1 MGHLLRASLALGAQ
15 QWQNKAPALQSPA
28 SGGRDPGP
36 PLLPGDSHPGGS
48 LSRPRSDTRGRQV
61 ALCACAPA
69 AAPGSQGR
77 DQPARGRDSGGRGR
91 GPRRR
96 LCDFGFDLPGDELIP
111 PYNRL
116 RGDRENGCG
125 AICVAMGTIARAR
138 ARAHAC
144 ARARTHTHGRGA
156 SPEKYSLC
164 RRRVSLTV
172 RGPLAAGLRS
182 LLPQVQSDE
191 ALGPLAGRPTEAGW
205 DPWVLPNSSEDPSTS
220 HTHTPRLGDKHS
232 CYTAQTTPSTVESIT
247 PARTILS
254 LWRGPARVSRPQP
267 QAGTG
272 TGPCPLAPLAAP
284 RSIHDRYPRT
294 QPPSR
299 RSVHTPSRTLGAHSW

>member
-1 MGHLLRASLALGAQ
+1 MAE
-15 QWQNKAPALQSPA
+15 QSPPLCRA
-28 SGGRDPGP
+28 QLLEEGTPVHLSNLAVRTPAAVSPDPG
-36 PLLPGDSHPGGS
+36 
-48 LSRPRSDTRGRQV
+48 RR
-61 ALCACAPA
+61 PA
-69 AAPGSQGR
+69 AARWRSA
-77 DQPARGRDSGGRGR
+77 PAHRPPLRGRRAETNPRRGGAAGGGGRGR

-96 LCDFGFDLPGDELIP
+96 LCDFGFDLLGEELIP

-125 AICVAMGTIARAR
+125 AICVAMGII
-138 ARAHAC
+138 AHALE
-144 ARARTHTHGRGA
+144 RAHGRGA

-164 RRRVSLTV
+164 RRRVSLTA

-205 DPWVLPNSSEDPSTS
+205 DPWVLPNSSEDPSAS
-220 HTHTPRLGDKHS
+220 HTPTPRLGHKHS
-232 CYTAQTTPSTVESIT
+232 CYTAQTTPSTAASIT

-254 LWRGPARVSRPQP
+254 WRWPARVSRPQP
-267 QAGTG
+267 QTGTG

-284 RSIHDRYPRT
+284 RSTHDRYTRT
-294 QPPSR
+294 QAPSR
-299 RSVHTPSRTLGAHSW
+299 RSVHTPSPTLGAHSW